1 MYDVCLSLST
11 CLAGMASELCNV
23 NLFAAFWMTADL
35 GSQVPSLFQTHRSRP
50 STSLP
55 FVLPTL
61 FSLRRSGTIRISF
74 FSWRDWGV
82 GVVHEKRRQN

>member
-35 GSQVPSLFQTHRSRP
+35 GSQVPSLFPDTQV
-50 STSLP
+50 STFNVPPLCPPHSSLAQKVWDNQDQ
-55 FVLPTL
+55 FL
-61 FSLRRSGTIRISF
+61 FLARLGRGSCS
-74 FSWRDWGV
+74 
-82 GVVHEKRRQN
+82 